1 MQRKEITRLV
11 GLQFKKVYKKVKDN
25 LPAYGLSRVNHLLA
39 IQVVSEAQPIWMQE
53 VVNSYVN
60 DPRLQELM
68 TRLIVHSPD
77 EQEFSLE

>member
-25 LPAYGLSRVNHLLA
+25 LPAYGLSRVNHLLS

-60 DPRLQELM
+60 DLRLQELM